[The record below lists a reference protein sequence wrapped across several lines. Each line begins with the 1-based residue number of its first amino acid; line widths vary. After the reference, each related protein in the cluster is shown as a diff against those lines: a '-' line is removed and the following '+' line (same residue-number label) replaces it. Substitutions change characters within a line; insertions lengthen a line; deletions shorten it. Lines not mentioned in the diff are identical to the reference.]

1 MDGTFNQSGA
11 RTVSTT
17 VLCTC
22 VRQARR
28 SAETNAAGFRTDDIS
43 ATRRPRIRAASAARR
58 SAATSGS
65 SGSRVRHRGGTL
77 VGRQIRLSGVA
88 KRGCEFYFSQA
99 VCRNVQSVARQS
111 AYAKDD
117 SINRV
122 CHKTQA
128 LCFLPA
134 DVIGDEL
141 SKLEQV
147 EAAGG
152 VRRLSVVC
160 NVRAPYILTL

>member
-1 MDGTFNQSGA
+1 MPLAFVLMTSRRRVDYVYALQA
-11 RTVSTT
+11 LLDALPQPPAVQAVVSDIEAA
-17 VLCTC
+17 LWSA
-22 VRQARR
+22 VRYVFA
-28 SAETNAAGFRTDDIS
+28 
-43 ATRRPRIRAASAARR
+43 
-58 SAATSGS
+58 
-65 SGSRVRHRGGTL
+65 
-77 VGRQIRLSGVA
+77 GVA
-88 KRGCEFYFSQA
+88 QRGCQFHFSQA
-99 VCRNVQSVARQS
+99 MCRNVQSVCLQS

-117 SINRV
+117 VINRI

-134 DVIGDEL
+134 DAIGDVFG
-141 SKLEQV
+141 KPEQV